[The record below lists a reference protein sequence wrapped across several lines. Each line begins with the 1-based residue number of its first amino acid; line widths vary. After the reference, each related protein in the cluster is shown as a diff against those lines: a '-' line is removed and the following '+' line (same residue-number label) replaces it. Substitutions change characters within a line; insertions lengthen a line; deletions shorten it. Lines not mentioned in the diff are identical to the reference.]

1 MDDIEGDGKNGINK
15 ITGSETLE
23 NRECLVS
30 EDFVSMKRSR
40 YAETESI
47 PEKTVKK
54 MFCSQS
60 GKNTA
65 DESMIVKLI
74 KESNYSIGKK
84 IQASEQKIIETIH
97 SCRNIPVNTCQSKVN
112 QTKTSDKISRG
123 DLADCKDLDNL
134 VRYLEQN
141 KFTYDE
147 ESGNNFV
154 HNLHR
159 LRKNFKEM
167 LTKKIQDILKLI

>member
-1 MDDIEGDGKNGINK
+1 MMVKKKLRVRVRKKNTVTELEEVIEMDDIEGDGKNGINK

-47 PEKTVKK
+47 PEKAVKK
-54 MFCSQS
+54 MFCCQS

-65 DESMIVKLI
+65 DEPMIVKLI
-74 KESNYSIGKK
+74 KESNNSIGKK
-84 IQASEQKIIETIH
+84 SGRRKIIETINN
-97 SCRNIPVNTCQSKVN
+97 SNQLIKAN

-134 VRYLEQN
+134 VR
-141 KFTYDE
+141 
-147 ESGNNFV
+147 
-154 HNLHR
+154 
-159 LRKNFKEM
+159 
-167 LTKKIQDILKLI
+167 